1 MFDLD
6 HFARK
11 RNLSLLYLP
20 RLVLKH
26 SRVSKLL
33 GPSLR
38 KKEIRQIDPV
48 SRNNCAAQTVY
59 RWEGPA
65 QSLGFDDRKVSEHM
79 TMAGNGLNKLRE
91 RRKD

>member
-11 RNLSLLYLP
+11 RNLSP
-20 RLVLKH
+20 VLTAF
-26 SRVSKLL
+26 
-33 GPSLR
+33 GAETFPSLEAVGSEPQ
-38 KKEIRQIDPV
+38 KKGIRQIDPV

-59 RWEGPA
+59 RWEGSA
-65 QSLGFDDRKVSEHM
+65 QSLGFDDRMVSEHM